1 MLTQLVQII
10 MFKRKSAFVIKQ
22 LRQDLSDIQLLKS
35 NLAKNLTLSNVFSLI
50 ATERKFK
57 IVGPSV
63 KLQNYMVISISNVA
77 EKFGGIQHFCLM
89 EKTGYST
96 FLVANT

>member
-50 ATERKFK
+50 ATE
-57 IVGPSV
+57 
-63 KLQNYMVISISNVA
+63 
-77 EKFGGIQHFCLM
+77 
-89 EKTGYST
+89 
-96 FLVANT
+96 